1 MLQEK
6 AGRLPLIGGVIAAIA
21 ASLCCV
27 GPLVL
32 VMLGIGGAWV
42 GNLAVLEPFRPYFLG
57 AAIIALFFAWK
68 KIYRAPAA
76 ACTPGSLCA
85 MPQTNRIYEGA
96 VLDCG
101 RACRSRHDLSLH
113 RPAVLLDSVV
123 TRYVRMIFCINCGGH
138 EWLRLINGMTS
149 PMRRGLYLSHD
160 CWGVKACGA
169 ASHTTTDD
177 LSMRYVGF

>member
-1 MLQEK
+1 MSQEK

-57 AAIIALFFAWK
+57 AAVIALFFAWK

-76 ACTPGSLCA
+76 CTPGSLCA
-85 MPQTNRIYEGA
+85 MPHTNRVYK
-96 VLDCG
+96 VLFW
-101 RACRSRHDLSLH
+101 
-113 RPAVLLDSVV
+113 VV
-123 TRYVRMIFCINCGGH
+123 AALVAAAFVF
-138 EWLRLINGMTS
+138 
-149 PMRRGLYLSHD
+149 PYL
-160 CWGVKACGA
+160 AP
-169 ASHTTTDD
+169 
-177 LSMRYVGF
+177 LFY

>member
-21 ASLCCV
+21 ASLCCI

-32 VMLGIGGAWV
+32 VMLGVGGAWV
-42 GNLAVLEPFRPYFLG
+42 ANLAVLEQFGPYFLG

-85 MPQTNRIYEGA
+85 MPQTNRIYKVLFWMVA
-96 VLDCG
+96 VLV
-101 RACRSRHDLSLH
+101 
-113 RPAVLLDSVV
+113 VLAL
-123 TRYVRMIFCINCGGH
+123 IF
-138 EWLRLINGMTS
+138 
-149 PMRRGLYLSHD
+149 PYL
-160 CWGVKACGA
+160 AP
-169 ASHTTTDD
+169 
-177 LSMRYVGF
+177 LFY